1 MFHSRRFESK
11 LPRALNIWHF
21 RARTV
26 VLALGITSLTTSGI
40 QAQAP
45 TAPARFEVASIKLNS
60 GAGARSL
67 TQPLPG
73 GRLRV
78 ENQSLRALIRAAYQ
92 IQGFQIS
99 GGPSWI
105 ASDRYDIEA
114 KSEGN
119 PPLTEV
125 VGPMLRTLLEDRF
138 KLKAHREVRE
148 LPVLALSVT
157 KAGLKLRPS
166 EQGSC
171 VPYEPNHPPP
181 APPPGQKRQSIC
193 GSISTGRTKLEA
205 TGIHMNDLTKTL
217 SYILDRPVIDKT
229 EWKETF
235 DVHLEFV
242 PEEPPSAGPSAGAA
256 DTPKPGVTSDGPGP
270 SIMTALQEQLGLILK
285 STKGPVE
292 ILIIDSAEKPSAN

>member
-1 MFHSRRFESK
+1 MFCSLRFESK
-11 LPRALNIWHF
+11 LLRAPNIWHF

-26 VLALGITSLTTSGI
+26 VLALGITSLTTPGI

-45 TAPARFEVASIKLNS
+45 TAPAQFDVATIKLNS
-60 GAGARSL
+60 VASGRSR

-73 GRLRV
+73 GHLRV
-78 ENQSLRALIRAAYQ
+78 ENQSLRALIRTAYQ

-119 PPLTEV
+119 PPLLEV

-138 KLKAHREVRE
+138 KLKTHREVRE
-148 LPVLALSVT
+148 LPVLALSVS
-157 KAGLKLRPS
+157 KAGMKLRPS
-166 EQGSC
+166 EQGNC

-181 APPPGQKRQSIC
+181 ARPPGQKHQSIC
-193 GSISTGRTKLEA
+193 GSISTGRTMLEA
-205 TGIHMNDLTKTL
+205 TGIRMNDLTKTL

-235 DVHLEFV
+235 DVDLEFV
-242 PEEPPSAGPSAGAA
+242 PDEPPSAVPSAGAA
-256 DTPKPGVTSDGPGP
+256 DTTNLGLTSDGSGP
-270 SIMTALQEQLGLILK
+270 SIMTALQEQLGLSLK

>member
-1 MFHSRRFESK
+1 
-11 LPRALNIWHF
+11 
-21 RARTV
+21 
-26 VLALGITSLTTSGI
+26 
-40 QAQAP
+40 
-45 TAPARFEVASIKLNS
+45 
-60 GAGARSL
+60 
-67 TQPLPG
+67 
-73 GRLRV
+73 V

-99 GGPSWI
+99 GGPNWI

-119 PPLTEV
+119 PPLLEV

-138 KLKAHREVRE
+138 KLKTHREVRE
-148 LPVLALSVT
+148 LPVLALSIS

-166 EQGSC
+166 EHGSC

-193 GSISTGRTKLEA
+193 GSISTGRTTLEA
-205 TGIHMNDLTKTL
+205 AGIRMNDLIKTL

-242 PEEPPSAGPSAGAA
+242 PDESPAAGPSTAA
-256 DTPKPGVTSDGPGP
+256 SDAPRPGVTSDGSGP
-270 SIMTALQEQLGLILK
+270 SITTALQEQLGLSLR
-285 STKGPVE
+285 STKGPIE